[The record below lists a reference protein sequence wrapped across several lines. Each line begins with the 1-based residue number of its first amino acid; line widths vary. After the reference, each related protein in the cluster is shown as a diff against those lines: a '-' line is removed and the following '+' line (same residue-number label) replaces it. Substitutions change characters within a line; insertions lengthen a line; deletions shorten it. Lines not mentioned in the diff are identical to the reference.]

1 MRVATWNVNSIKA
14 RQERLL
20 SWLDRTQPDVL
31 CLQELKAVEEAF
43 PVEAIRSRG
52 YHAAVAGQKTWNGVA
67 ILARSEPQDVL
78 RGFDDGHPDPQS
90 RSIAATI
97 GGVRIYSLYAPNGQS
112 IGAEQHHYKLEWFTR
127 LVSHLGKRAS
137 AADRLLLC
145 GDFNVAPS
153 PQDVANPEAWARTV
167 LFDPASRAALM
178 DLLYFG
184 FTDVF
189 AKQHPEGGQY
199 TWWDYRMLAF
209 AKNNGLRID
218 HILATAPLASR
229 VLSAAIDR
237 DERKGKGP
245 SDHAPMVVVFED

>member
-1 MRVATWNVNSIKA
+1 MATP
-14 RQERLL
+14 
-20 SWLDRTQPDVL
+20 T
-31 CLQELKAVEEAF
+31 
-43 PVEAIRSRG
+43 RSR
-52 YHAAVAGQKTWNGVA
+52 
-67 ILARSEPQDVL
+67 ARSRRP
-78 RGFDDGHPDPQS
+78 S
-90 RSIAATI
+90 A
-97 GGVRIYSLYAPNGQS
+97 GVRIYSLYAPNGQS
-112 IGAEQHHYKLEWFTR
+112 IGAEQHIT
-127 LVSHLGKRAS
+127 SSNGSRAS
-137 AADRLLLC
+137 AAILASVATAADRLLLC

-245 SDHAPMVVVFED
+245 SDHAPMIVVFDD